1 MIKLPLEYQ
10 MLTEA
15 YLPIYLCDSSDIGD
29 CNYSYDSCDSSDIS
43 LSRDGSD
50 RSGSSGKIIQFFFVF
65 LKIVSKTQMV
75 TKIINSKT
83 QIVTK
88 LKNSSCDQTLNLNC
102 HKT

>member
-15 YLPIYLCDSSDIGD
+15 YLPIYLCNSSDIGD

-50 RSGSSGKIIQFFFVF
+50 RSGSSDKIIRFF
-65 LKIVSKTQMV
+65 LSSSKLFQKV
-75 TKIINSKT
+75 KW
-83 QIVTK
+83 
-88 LKNSSCDQTLNLNC
+88 
-102 HKT
+102 

>member
-1 MIKLPLEYQ
+1 

-50 RSGSSGKIIQFFFVF
+50 RSGSSGKIIQFF
-65 LKIVSKTQMV
+65 LSSSKLFQ
-75 TKIINSKT
+75 
-83 QIVTK
+83 K
-88 LKNSSCDQTLNLNC
+88 LKWWQKL
-102 HKT
+102 

>member
-50 RSGSSGKIIQFFFVF
+50 RSGSSDKIIRFFCLPQNCF
-65 LKIVSKTQMV
+65 K
-75 TKIINSKT
+75 NSNGDKNY
-83 QIVTK
+83 K
-88 LKNSSCDQTLNLNC
+88 LKNTNC
-102 HKT
+102 HKTQKLKL